1 MVIISQN
8 IHISKYHVV
17 HLKYVQFLS
26 ESQVLIGTE
35 VEELKPSLNSGK
47 LKWRRLCSGPGGLS
61 FNEVGPRATGGRS
74 GA

>member
-8 IHISKYHVV
+8 IHILKYHVV

-47 LKWRRLCSGPGGLS
+47 LKWRSCFEKQTIPQKIKQK
-61 FNEVGPRATGGRS
+61 VII
-74 GA
+74 